1 MFILDL
7 RVVVGL
13 SDSQH
18 PTGGGSCGSCAGR
31 LLVTTI
37 GRVAVSVT
45 DNTTEQRYEVSRD
58 GELAGFAIYR
68 RRPELIAFVHTE
80 IDERF
85 EGEGLASRLV
95 RDALEDARREGI
107 AVLPFCPFVNGYIKR
122 HAEYAELVPAEYRER
137 FGL

>member
-1 MFILDL
+1 MW
-7 RVVVGL
+7 
-13 SDSQH
+13 
-18 PTGGGSCGSCAGR
+18 

-37 GRVAVSVT
+37 ACVAVTVT
-45 DNTTEQRYEVSRD
+45 DKTTEQRYEVSRD

-80 IDERF
+80 IDGRF
-85 EGEGLASRLV
+85 EGEGLGSQLV
-95 RDALEDARREGI
+95 QEALEEARREGI
-107 AVLPFCPFVNGYIKR
+107 AVLPFCPFVNGFIKR

>member
-7 RVVVGL
+7 RVVVG

-18 PTGGGSCGSCAGR
+18 PTGGGSCGSWAGR

-37 GRVAVSVT
+37 GC
-45 DNTTEQRYEVSRD
+45 D
-58 GELAGFAIYR
+58 
-68 RRPELIAFVHTE
+68 
-80 IDERF
+80 
-85 EGEGLASRLV
+85 
-95 RDALEDARREGI
+95 
-107 AVLPFCPFVNGYIKR
+107 IKR